1 MQSNSGDTKMLKSL
15 IAALALSTLAII
27 GVAGAVQAAKC
38 PPPGSSIKGCIHT
51 PTAPQPQPPSKN

>member
-1 MQSNSGDTKMLKSL
+1 MLRSL

-27 GVAGAVQAAKC
+27 GVAGAAQAARC
-38 PPPGSSIKGCIHT
+38 PLPGTSVKGCIHT